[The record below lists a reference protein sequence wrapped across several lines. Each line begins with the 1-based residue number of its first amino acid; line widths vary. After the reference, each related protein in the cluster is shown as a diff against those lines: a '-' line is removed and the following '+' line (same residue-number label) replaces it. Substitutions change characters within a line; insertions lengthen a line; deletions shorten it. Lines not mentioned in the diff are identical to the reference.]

1 MRAVIYTGGELFP
14 DRVCERPRADDLVIA
29 ADAGLVAARAFGVVP
44 HILLGDFDSLGD
56 PTAAGLPPSVE
67 LLRVPAE
74 KDDTDTQLAASVAL
88 ARGATEILIVGGFG
102 GRPDHTLANLA
113 LLEDLFR
120 RGVPAVMVN
129 GASRARFFSGRTTHG
144 DGSPATLSLPRD
156 PRFRYLSLIPA
167 DVRVTGVS
175 LSGCKYPLRS
185 ATLLRRS
192 AGFATSNEISA
203 DAATLSV
210 RRGSLWILECKG

>member
-14 DRVCERPRADDLVIA
+14 DRVSERPRADDLVIA
-29 ADAGLVAARAFGVVP
+29 ADSGLAAARAFGVVP

-56 PTAAGLPPSVE
+56 PTAQGLPPSVE
-67 LLRVPAE
+67 FLRVPAE

-88 ARGATEILIVGGFG
+88 ARGATEVLVVGGFG

-113 LLEDLFR
+113 LLEDLSR

-129 GASRARFFSGRTTHG
+129 GFARARFLSC
-144 DGSPATLSLPRD
+144 GSITLPRD

-167 DVRVTGVS
+167 DARVTGVT
-175 LSGCKYPLRS
+175 LSGCKYPLS
-185 ATLLRRS
+185 NAVLHRRS
-192 AGFATSNEISA
+192 AGFATSNEITS
-203 DAATLSV
+203 DVATLSA
-210 RRGSLWILECKG
+210 RRGGLWVLECRGE